1 MPPLRRRGK
10 SLRKAA
16 LDAATTEEGEV
27 VDERHGVDFTEAAT
41 VFGDPLEL
49 TIADPDHSVGEFRF
63 LSMGFSSLN
72 RLLVVSYTER
82 EERIRIVSA
91 RVAAPKERRHY
102 ESGR

>member
-1 MPPLRRRGK
+1 MVEFEWNPEK
-10 SLRKAA
+10 EQSNVEK
-16 LDAATTEEGEV
+16 
-27 VDERHGVDFTEAAT
+27 HGVDFTEAAT

-72 RLLVVSYTER
+72 RILVVSYTER
-82 EERIRIVSA
+82 EERVRIVSA
-91 RVAAPKERRHY
+91 RVASSKERRQY

>member
-1 MPPLRRRGK
+1 M
-10 SLRKAA
+10 
-16 LDAATTEEGEV
+16 
-27 VDERHGVDFTEAAT
+27 
-41 VFGDPLEL
+41 
-49 TIADPDHSVGEFRF
+49 IAVDPDHSVGEFRF

-102 ESGR
+102 ESRR